1 MEDVKLNYTGKI
13 REVEVG
19 VGEKKIK
26 IGGQSAFNFHS
37 FEGQIPN
44 QPLVSFEIWDT
55 KPDEWSEVCISPF
68 SDVIDDPVNWAK
80 KCINEYGAK
89 CLTVFLNSIDP
100 NGMNKSVDEVRPIVE
115 KIAKEI
121 DIPLIFWGCGDV
133 KKDID
138 VLKMVCEVCEGKNVA
153 VGPVVDKN
161 YKQIGGSAIAYKQVV
176 IASSPIDINLAKQ
189 LNILLLEL
197 GVPENKIIMD
207 PTVGALGYGIEYT
220 YSVMERDRIAGLL
233 QGDDKLAFPIYCY
246 LSKEV
251 WKIKEVS
258 IPNEIEKKLGK
269 EKERGIMFE
278 AITATLLLLSGADIV
293 VIRHP
298 ETANL
303 INKLIEEISAV

>member
-13 REVEVG
+13 REVEIG
-19 VGEKKIK
+19 VGDKKIK
-26 IGGQSAFNFHS
+26 VGGQSAFNFHS

-44 QPLVSFEIWDT
+44 QPIISFEIWDS
-55 KPDEWSEVCISPF
+55 KPNEWPETCLSPF

-80 KCINEYGAK
+80 KCINEFGAK
-89 CLTVFLNSIDP
+89 CLTFFLNSTDP
-100 NGMNKSVDEVRPIVE
+100 NGMNKSVEEVRPIVE
-115 KIAKEI
+115 RIAKEI

-138 VLKMVCEVCEGKNVA
+138 VLKMVCEVCESKNVA

-197 GVPENKIIMD
+197 GIPENKIIMD

-258 IPNEIEKKLGK
+258 IPYEVEKKLGK

-298 ETANL
+298 QTANL
-303 INKLIEEISAV
+303 INELIEEMK

>member
-1 MEDVKLNYTGKI
+1 VEDIKLNYTGKI
-13 REVEVG
+13 REVEIG
-19 VGEKKIK
+19 TGDKKIK
-26 IGGQSAFNFHS
+26 IGGQGAFNFHS
-37 FEGQIPN
+37 FEGEVPN
-44 QPLVSFEIWDT
+44 QPIISFEIWDT
-55 KPDEWSEVCISPF
+55 KPDEWPETCLSPF
-68 SDVIDDPVNWAK
+68 KDVMDDPLNWAK
-80 KCINEYGAK
+80 KCVNEYNAK
-89 CLTVFLNSIDP
+89 CLTIFLNSTDP
-100 NGMNKSVDEVRPIVE
+100 NGMNRSGDEIRPVVE

-121 DIPLIFWGCGDV
+121 DIPLIFWGSGDV
-133 KKDID
+133 KKDIE

-176 IASSPIDINLAKQ
+176 IASTPIDVNLAKQ

-197 GVPENKIIMD
+197 GLPENKIIID

-233 QGDDKLAFPIYCY
+233 QGDDKLAFPMYCY

-251 WKIKEVS
+251 WKIKEVG
-258 IPNEIEKKLGK
+258 IPYEIDVKLGK

-278 AITATLLLLSGADIV
+278 GITATLLLLAGTDIV

-298 ETANL
+298 ETS
-303 INKLIEEISAV
+303 KLIKELIDEMK

>member
-13 REVEVG
+13 REVEIG
-19 VGEKKIK
+19 VGDKKIK
-26 IGGQSAFNFHS
+26 VGGQSAFNFHS

>member
-13 REVEVG
+13 REVEIG
-19 VGEKKIK
+19 VGDKKIK
-26 IGGQSAFNFHS
+26 VGGQSVFNFHS
-37 FEGQIPN
+37 FEGEIPN
-44 QPLVSFEIWDT
+44 KPVISFEIWDT
-55 KPDEWSEVCISPF
+55 KPDEWPEVCLSPF
-68 SDVIDDPVNWAK
+68 SDVIDDPLNWAK

-89 CLTVFLNSIDP
+89 CLTIFLNSADP
-100 NGMNKSVDEVRPIVE
+100 NGMNKSVDEIRPVVE
-115 KIAKEI
+115 KIVKEI

-153 VGPVVDKN
+153 IGPVVDKN

-176 IASSPIDINLAKQ
+176 IASTPIDINLAKQ

-251 WKIKEVS
+251 WKIKEVN
-258 IPNEIEKKLGK
+258 IPYEIERKLGK

-298 ETANL
+298 ETVNL
-303 INKLIEEISAV
+303 INELIEEMK